1 MGQGDFSLRI
11 LVSGAAG
18 FVASHLCDRLLAE
31 GHQVV
36 GLDDFS
42 TGREENVQHLQLNSE
57 FEFIEQDVSRP
68 FEISEP
74 VELVFHMA
82 SPASPFDYLNLP
94 IETLLVGSAG
104 TKNLLDIAHSK
115 GAGFLLASTSEC
127 YGDPQEHPQSETYWG
142 NVNPVGPRSVYDEA
156 KRFAEALTMAYHRKY
171 GLNTRIARI
180 FNTYGPRMKLNDG
193 RVVPAFLDQALN
205 SKPLTVFG
213 DGSQTRSFCYV
224 SDLVEGLWRLAQSDE
239 HFPVNFGNP
248 QEMTILQF
256 AELIQQRMGMD
267 CEIQFLPLPQD
278 DPKQRRPDITKAQT
292 VLGWQPQV
300 SLEEGL
306 GKTIEYFRSK
316 ELAPQTASP

>member
-1 MGQGDFSLRI
+1 MGLGDFFLRI
-11 LVSGAAG
+11 MVSGAAG
-18 FVASHLCDRLLAE
+18 FVASHLCDRLLSE
-31 GHQVV
+31 GCQVV

-42 TGREENVQHLQLNSE
+42 TGREENVEHLRSNSE
-57 FEFIEQDVSRP
+57 FELLEQDVSRP
-68 FEISEP
+68 FEVSDP
-74 VELVFHMA
+74 VDLVFHMA
-82 SPASPFDYLNLP
+82 SPASPFDYLSLP

-104 TKNLLDIAHSK
+104 TKNLLDLAHRK
-115 GAGFLLASTSEC
+115 GARFLLASTSEC
-127 YGDPQEHPQSETYWG
+127 YGDPREHPQSETYWG
-142 NVNPVGPRSVYDEA
+142 HVNPVGPRSVYDEA

-171 GLNTRIARI
+171 GLNTHIARI

-193 RVVPAFLDQALN
+193 RVVPAFLDQALHG
-205 SKPLTVFG
+205 KPLTVFG

-224 SDLVEGLWRLAQSDE
+224 SDLVEGLWRLAQSGE
-239 HFPVNFGNP
+239 YFPVNLGNP

-256 AELIQQRMGMD
+256 AELIQQRMGTD

-278 DPKQRRPDITKAQT
+278 DPKQRCPDITKART

-316 ELAPQTASP
+316 ELAPQTARP